1 MIDQTGGICA
11 GTNLGQGVLHIG
23 LCEIAATIQR
33 FKPVGMQDE
42 FAAFGKLVGVCLIGR
57 SVVDSEQWS
66 EAAMVALI
74 RDLGSDQTLW

>member
-1 MIDQTGGICA
+1 MQFELIDQTGGICA

-23 LCEIAATIQR
+23 LCRIAATIQR

-42 FAAFGKLVGVCLIGR
+42 FAAFGKLVGACLIGR

-66 EAAMVALI
+66 
-74 RDLGSDQTLW
+74 